1 MWRSTV
7 RAAYGQEATKRAVS
21 CGRAHEAPLSMLA
34 HGVDVGLGDIEEVGA
49 HAVLPL
55 GA

>member
-1 MWRSTV
+1 MAIYCKGCLRP
-7 RAAYGQEATKRAVS
+7 RGHQE
-21 CGRAHEAPLSMLA
+21 GRELWQAHEAPLSMLA